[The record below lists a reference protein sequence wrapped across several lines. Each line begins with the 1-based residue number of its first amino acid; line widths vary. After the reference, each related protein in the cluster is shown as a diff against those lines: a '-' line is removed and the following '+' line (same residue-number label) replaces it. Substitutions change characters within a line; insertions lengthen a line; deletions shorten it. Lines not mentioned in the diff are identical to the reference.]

1 MADPK
6 PTAGKPAPEGMSAPA
21 PRITAMQAQYIC
33 QNPHETTTSTQGVVN
48 GEPMLVTVPVF
59 EVELTALDRTNGGI
73 KLRYMGADV
82 AGAKDL
88 FKNDQPVTATFAPGP
103 PLPADYVTP

>member
-6 PTAGKPAPEGMSAPA
+6 ATPVVAAA
-21 PRITAMQAQYIC
+21 PRITAMQGQYIC
-33 QNPHETTTSTQGVVN
+33 QNPHETTTSTQGIVN
-48 GEPMLVTVPVF
+48 GEQMLVTVPVF

-88 FKNDQPVTATFAPGP
+88 FLNDQPITATFSPGP
-103 PLPADYVTP
+103 PLPPDYVTP

>member
-6 PTAGKPAPEGMSAPA
+6 PSPVRDALAAAA
-21 PRITAMQAQYIC
+21 PRITAMQAEYVC
-33 QNPHETTTSTQGVVN
+33 HNPHETTTATQGTVN
-48 GEPMLVTVPVF
+48 GEDMLVTVPVF
-59 EVELTALDRTNGGI
+59 EVELTALDRTDGGI

-88 FKNDQPVTATFAPGP
+88 FKNDQPITATFAPGP
-103 PLPADYVTP
+103 PLPPTP

>member
-6 PTAGKPAPEGMSAPA
+6 ATPVAAAA
-21 PRITAMQAQYIC
+21 PRITAMQAQYVC
-33 QNPHETTTSTQGVVN
+33 HNPHETTTSTQGIVN
-48 GEPMLVTVPVF
+48 GEQMLVTVPVF

-73 KLRYMGADV
+73 KLRYMGSDV

-88 FKNDQPVTATFAPGP
+88 FKNDQPITATFAPGP
-103 PLPADYVTP
+103 PLPPTP